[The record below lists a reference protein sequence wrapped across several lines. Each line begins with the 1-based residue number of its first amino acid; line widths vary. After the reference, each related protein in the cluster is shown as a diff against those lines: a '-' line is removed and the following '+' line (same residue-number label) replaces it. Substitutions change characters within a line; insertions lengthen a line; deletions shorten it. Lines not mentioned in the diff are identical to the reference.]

1 MDELNKIVNNL
12 SVQYGSYNTCKS
24 KKTSASLRK
33 ELQKLKAYAT
43 SQRKDILN
51 SVKPLT
57 PVEVKD
63 EVKDEVKNEVKDEVK
78 DEPVKKVKKVKKVIK
93 PVEPFDTKHLKVIFP
108 VS

>member
-33 ELQKLKAYAT
+33 ELQKLKVYAT
-43 SQRKDILN
+43 LQRKDILN
-51 SVKPLT
+51 SVKPVT
-57 PVEVKD
+57 PIEVKP
-63 EVKDEVKNEVKDEVK
+63 VTPIEVK

>member
-63 EVKDEVKNEVKDEVK
+63 EVKNEVKDEVK